1 MRLERVGRRHGLRG
15 PWVLREV
22 DLDLPAAT
30 LVRVVGSNGTGK
42 STLLRVVAG
51 VDAPGEGRVTGRPAR
66 TAYVPERFPVALPF
80 TAVDYL
86 VHLGRIQGLGRAAA
100 RTGAGEWLE
109 RFGAAEHAGTAMAE
123 LSKGTSQKVAVAQAL
138 LADPALLV
146 LDEAWTGLDT
156 GARAELDAAV
166 RERRA
171 AGATIVF
178 VDHDPRRLA
187 GEADAVYAV
196 DSGRVR
202 AVEAH
207 ELATPAVAPG
217 AYERATRVEASGAYE
232 PAAPAVAPGAAYEHR
247 TSSEGKAEPRAR
259 VRIAVSGGR
268 RPLPDRLPG
277 GPVVTPPGPGDTT
290 TVLTVDAAHSDAL
303 LAALLAA
310 SWHIDHLTTEG
321 VRV

>member
-22 DLDLPAAT
+22 GLDLPAAT
-30 LVRVVGSNGTGK
+30 LVRVVGTNGTGK
-42 STLLRVVAG
+42 STLLRLVAG
-51 VDAPGEGRVTGRPAR
+51 VDAPSEGRVTGRPGR

-80 TAVDYL
+80 TAADYL

-100 RTGAGEWLE
+100 RAGAGEWLE
-109 RFGAAEHAGTAMAE
+109 RFGAAEHAGTDMAE
-123 LSKGTSQKVAVAQAL
+123 LSKGTSQKIAVAQAF

-156 GARAELDAAV
+156 RARAELDTAV

-187 GEADAVYAV
+187 GASDAVYAV
-196 DSGRVR
+196 ASGRVR
-202 AVEAH
+202 QADPAAEPGAGPGAESPAYGTAAPGH
-207 ELATPAVAPG
+207 RAATPGSGAGAPG
-217 AYERATRVEASGAYE
+217 SL
-232 PAAPAVAPGAAYEHR
+232 
-247 TSSEGKAEPRAR
+247 
-259 VRIAVSGGR
+259 VRIAVSGGP
-268 RPLPDRLPG
+268 RPLPAPLPG
-277 GPVVTPPGPGDTT
+277 DPAIAAPGPGDTT

-303 LAALLAA
+303 LGALLAA
-310 SWHIDHLTTEG
+310 SWHIHHLTTEG

>member
-22 DLDLPAAT
+22 DLHLPAGT
-30 LVRVVGSNGTGK
+30 LVRVVGTNGTGK
-42 STLLRVVAG
+42 STLLRLVAG

-66 TAYVPERFPVALPF
+66 TAYVPERFPAALPF
-80 TAVDYL
+80 TAADYL
-86 VHLGRIQGLGRAAA
+86 VHLARIQGLGRAAA
-100 RTGAGEWLE
+100 RAAAGEWLE
-109 RFGAAEHAGTAMAE
+109 RLGAAEHASTDMAR
-123 LSKGTSQKVAVAQAL
+123 LSKGSSQKIAVAQAF

-166 RERRA
+166 RERRT
-171 AGATIVF
+171 AGATVVF

-196 DSGRVR
+196 ESGRVR
-202 AVEAH
+202 ETRQPDRPPTEAH
-207 ELATPAVAPG
+207 GTAAPG
-217 AYERATRVEASGAYE
+217 GRS
-232 PAAPAVAPGAAYEHR
+232 AAPGHRTAAPGR
-247 TSSEGKAEPRAR
+247 PGPGSGFL
-259 VRIAVSGGR
+259 VRIAVSGGA
-268 RPLPDRLPG
+268 RPLPGLLPG
-277 GPVVTPPGPGDTT
+277 DPVVSVPEPGDTT

-303 LAALLAA
+303 LGALLAA
-310 SWHIDHLTTEG
+310 SWHIHHLTTEG